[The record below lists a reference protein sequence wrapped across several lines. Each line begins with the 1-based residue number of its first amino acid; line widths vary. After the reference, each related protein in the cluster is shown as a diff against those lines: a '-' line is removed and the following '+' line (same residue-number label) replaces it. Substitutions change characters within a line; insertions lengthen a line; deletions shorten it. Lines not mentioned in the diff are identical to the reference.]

1 MASVLNACRAG
12 TLTDPKLNNDLRAP
26 LWGGGGG
33 GWGHVGLISLLR
45 SLQTPHIQLTVVLQ
59 IITKL
64 FNDVK
69 SQQHALKP
77 CLDNL
82 SRDVTKLTRDIIKSS
97 RDVTPH
103 HHVSSRNAH
112 VTS

>member
-26 LWGGGGG
+26 L
-33 GWGHVGLISLLR
+33 LLR

-82 SRDVTKLTRDIIKSS
+82 SRDVTKLTRDITKSS